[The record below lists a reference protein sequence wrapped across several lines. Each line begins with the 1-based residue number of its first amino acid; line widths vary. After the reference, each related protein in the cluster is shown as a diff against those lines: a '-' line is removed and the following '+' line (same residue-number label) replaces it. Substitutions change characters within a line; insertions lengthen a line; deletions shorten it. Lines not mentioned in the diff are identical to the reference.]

1 MCVGKL
7 SIQLCAIVLIQS
19 AFGYAVIT
27 PYLIIQN
34 MTINIK
40 HY

>member
-7 SIQLCAIVLIQS
+7 SIQLCAIVFQFKVHL
-19 AFGYAVIT
+19 AMLLIT

-34 MTINIK
+34 MTIYI
-40 HY
+40 